1 MEYATIAD
9 IIALWK
15 PLTVGEQARA
25 EALIPIVCD
34 TLRYEAQKVG
44 KNLDSMIEDNPT
56 LESVA
61 KAVTVDVVARVMRQ
75 SVDGE
80 PMTQESQAALGY
92 SWSGTYAIPGGGIAN
107 AIMKNDLKRLGI
119 MRQRYGVIDFYEDKR
134 HDC

>member
-15 PLTVGEQARA
+15 PLTVDEQARA

-44 KNLDSMIEDNPT
+44 KNLDSMIDDNPT

>member
-1 MEYATIAD
+1 MDYATVAD
-9 IIALWK
+9 IIALWR
-15 PLTVGEQARA
+15 PLTVDEQARA
-25 EALIPIVCD
+25 GALIPIVCD

-61 KAVTVDVVARVMRQ
+61 KAVTVDVVARVIRQ

-119 MRQRYGVIDFYEDKR
+119 MRQRYGVIDFYDDKR
-134 HDC
+134 HNC